1 MSRNVLPFAAVSLLF
16 CPRLAD
22 VTADCV
28 SGAAGPLRESFD
40 RTVREQPGKP
50 RDFVER
56 MRTLNAIYCHK
67 KLCTRLRLLGLGW
80 RNRQRII
87 PPAPVSN
94 P

>member
-1 MSRNVLPFAAVSLLF
+1 MLPVAAVSLLF

-50 RDFVER
+50 RGFVER
-56 MRTLNAIYCHK
+56 MRT
-67 KLCTRLRLLGLGW
+67 
-80 RNRQRII
+80 
-87 PPAPVSN
+87 
-94 P
+94 